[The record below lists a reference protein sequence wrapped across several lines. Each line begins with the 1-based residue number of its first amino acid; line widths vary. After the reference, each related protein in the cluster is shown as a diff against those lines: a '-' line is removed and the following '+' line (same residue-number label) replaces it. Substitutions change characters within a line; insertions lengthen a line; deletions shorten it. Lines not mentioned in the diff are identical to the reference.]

1 MCVCVCVGAVP
12 DVERVQ
18 MEPWSDKRV
27 WQGVIQRPVE
37 AGCQRAEAALL
48 RLLQPSHGGIMWR
61 TSKNSVAAE
70 LGIPAQVGT
79 DRPPRPDPAAPASR
93 ITAFLRLV
101 HRSLSSVR
109 LLYRMPLPLVS
120 AALHRRDHA
129 DRRRSLGGGAAPNPF
144 DNTKQGRERCFCPL
158 LSSPRWWVRQCHSSA
173 ALHMSSTVM
182 LLLKLLLNQQ
192 WSYSRRHAERPG
204 EGRTCRGRC
213 LSMAD

>member
-1 MCVCVCVGAVP
+1 MCVCVCARVRVRVRECVCVSVCVCVCVGAVP

-79 DRPPRPDPAAPASR
+79 DRP
-93 ITAFLRLV
+93 
-101 HRSLSSVR
+101 
-109 LLYRMPLPLVS
+109 S
-120 AALHRRDHA
+120 AARP
-129 DRRRSLGGGAAPNPF
+129 RRSGLAHHRLFASGASFA
-144 DNTKQGRERCFCPL
+144 
-158 LSSPRWWVRQCHSSA
+158 
-173 ALHMSSTVM
+173 
-182 LLLKLLLNQQ
+182 
-192 WSYSRRHAERPG
+192 
-204 EGRTCRGRC
+204 
-213 LSMAD
+213 